1 MSNHKNNVGRNHTNK
16 LEKIFQQLELFESN
30 NVAPEGS
37 KRGSKNGV
45 EISTVETLSPS
56 EKGDDNAK
64 I

>member
-16 LEKIFQQLELFESN
+16 LEKIFKQLEIFKSN
-30 NVAPEGS
+30 MVPA
-37 KRGSKNGV
+37 GSKNKV
-45 EISTVETLSPS
+45 DIVETLSPS

>member
-16 LEKIFQQLELFESN
+16 LEKIFQQLEIFKSN
-30 NVAPEGS
+30 KVPT
-37 KRGSKNGV
+37 GSKNKV
-45 EISTVETLSPS
+45 DIVETLSPS